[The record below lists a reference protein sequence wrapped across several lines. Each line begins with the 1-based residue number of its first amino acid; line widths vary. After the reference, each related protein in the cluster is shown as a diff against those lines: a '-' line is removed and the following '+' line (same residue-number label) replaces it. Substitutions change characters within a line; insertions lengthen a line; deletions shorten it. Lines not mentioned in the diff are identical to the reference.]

1 MTGHHHV
8 RDVMTTEVVSVSRLT
23 PFKELAAVFSHRR
36 INAVPVLDNRGRVVG
51 VVSQADLLPKQVLGG
66 HRPTRREQLLHLEE
80 IEKADAT
87 VAGDLMTA
95 PAVTVDPE
103 AGLGAA
109 ARLMAQ
115 HRVKQL
121 PVVGRDGLPVGVVSR
136 GDLLKVFLREDDQLS
151 AEVRHELLEHVP
163 GIDARS
169 IGITVAEG
177 VVALDGRVEDAAVI
191 PVVAR
196 LAAGIEGVVA
206 VECRLRAASEHRSG

>member
-1 MTGHHHV
+1 M
-8 RDVMTTEVVSVSRLT
+8 
-23 PFKELAAVFSHRR
+23 
-36 INAVPVLDNRGRVVG
+36 LDNRGRVVG

-87 VAGDLMTA
+87 VAGDLVTA
-95 PAVTVDPE
+95 PAVTIDPD

-109 ARLMAQ
+109 ARRMAQ

-121 PVVGRDGLPVGVVSR
+121 PVVARDGSLVGVVSR
-136 GDLLKVFLREDDQLS
+136 GDLLKVFLREDEQLF

-163 GIDARS
+163 SIDVRS

-177 VVALDGRVEDAAVI
+177 VVALDGQVEHAAVI
-191 PVVAR
+191 PVAPGWPPASKVLSPSSAGCAPPPSTAPDDRPAR
-196 LAAGIEGVVA
+196 GPRGPAAGRPVGA
-206 VECRLRAASEHRSG
+206 GPD